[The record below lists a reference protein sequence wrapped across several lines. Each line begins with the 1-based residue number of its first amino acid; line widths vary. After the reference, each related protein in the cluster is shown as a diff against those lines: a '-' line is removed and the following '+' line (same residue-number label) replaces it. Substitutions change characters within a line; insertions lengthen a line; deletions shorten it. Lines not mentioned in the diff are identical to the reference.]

1 MGIREY
7 IDECLS
13 NTVLES
19 MGSGILSDMFSKNRN
34 GKVFIPRY
42 IDNELQWDKITD
54 GDLEELST
62 EEARKLAYKKNV
74 DYYIIW
80 VDGSGDFLGRT
91 MGNWYVYCKNMWHG
105 KPEYGTAKALSI
117 ASDKAYVV
125 KDYEKFSTRELRDS
139 RQKAKEGATALMSAA
154 KIAEENIKRYKS
166 ILSERRLQEINF
178 GDVVDSVKK
187 VTESYAYIIGAINDD
202 VICSPD
208 FKETLRTLT
217 DLETEYHGIMDIF
230 KEILREYRQY
240 EDWKRYSNN
249 DMVNWARKD
258 ILKGVN
264 NLQNLIDKF
273 NDKYIP

>member
-1 MGIREY
+1 MEIREY
-7 IDECLS
+7 ITEQLDNVIS
-13 NTVLES
+13 ES
-19 MGSGILSDMFSKNRN
+19 IGSERLRELFSKNRN
-34 GKVFIPRY
+34 GKVFIPRH

-54 GDLEELST
+54 DDIEEWST
-62 EEARKLAYKKNV
+62 EEARRLAYKKSEG
-74 DYYIIW
+74 YYILW
-80 VDGSGDFLGRT
+80 VDGSGAFLGRT
-91 MGNWYVYCKNMWHG
+91 IGNWLVFSVNMWHG

-125 KDYEKFSTRELRDS
+125 KDYERFSTRELRAS

-187 VTESYAYIIGAINDD
+187 VTESYASIIGAINDD

-208 FKETLRTLT
+208 FKETLRNLT
-217 DLETEYHGIMDIF
+217 DLETAYHSIMDVF
-230 KEILREYRQY
+230 KEILNKYRQY
-240 EDWKRYSNN
+240 EDWKNYSN
-249 DMVNWARKD
+249 DSMVNWARKD